1 MARITVED
9 CLKTGVYDKFD
20 LVLIASQRTKQL
32 NAGARTEVEK
42 DVKNTLRSLIE
53 IEENRVSVDDVREAV
68 IRSYQKYGKND
79 DSGNEDENDSFVD
92 DVYDDNSS
100 NTENTEEDD
109 NDDFYEDTDEDLD
122 DTDESDDELD
132 GLDFDDK

>member
-53 IEENRVSVDDVREAV
+53 IEENRVSVDDVRETV